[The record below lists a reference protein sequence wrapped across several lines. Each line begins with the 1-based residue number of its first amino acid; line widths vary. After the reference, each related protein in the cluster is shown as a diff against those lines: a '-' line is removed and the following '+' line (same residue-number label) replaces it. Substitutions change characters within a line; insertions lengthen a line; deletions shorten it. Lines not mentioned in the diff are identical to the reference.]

1 MGVFFVTLN
10 QIKNILDADVLCG
23 DEFMEEDIDFGYSC
37 DLMSDVLAYVKSNVL
52 LLTGL
57 VHPQVVRTAE
67 MLDIRAI
74 VFVRGKMPTQE
85 LIEMAE
91 RRDMVILATSHALF
105 TASGILYK
113 NGLKGEEI
121 AHDESTL

>member
-1 MGVFFVTLN
+1 MTLS
-10 QIKNILDADVLCG
+10 QIKEILDADVLYG
-23 DEFMEEDIDFGYSC
+23 DEFMEEDIEFGYSC
-37 DLMSDVLAYVKSNVL
+37 DLMSDVLAYVQNNVL

-74 VFVRGKMPTQE
+74 VFVRGKMPPKE

-91 RRDMVILATSHALF
+91 RREMVILATRHALF
-105 TASGILYK
+105 TASGILYQ